1 MADALS
7 TLEQLSQDAVRLAD
21 AVGRCRTKEVPPE
34 TAQPTLR
41 AMARAYFESI
51 RPELLVIKVRAG
63 VVDNIDDLIQSLLE
77 MSSEPHAKALY
88 AQHFQELGAY
98 LSEASVSLMKARGER
113 RLLLSSVEAAIL
125 ETLVKMIPPA
135 AASYEQALRDLQ
147 FGERVS
153 WRGPAN
159 EFREILRE
167 VIDHLAP
174 DDKVTA
180 AQGYQHEDGRTA
192 PTQKQ
197 KVRFILR
204 ARRVGAAAV
213 TVAENSLDAAA
224 EAVATLARS
233 TYQRSNVSTHTS
245 TAVPEIRNLK
255 RYVDALLGELLEI
268 RAA

>member
-1 MADALS
+1 VVDALS
-7 TLEQLSQDAVRLAD
+7 TLEEISQDAVRLAD
-21 AVGRCRTKEVPPE
+21 FVERCRTKLVTTELV
-34 TAQPTLR
+34 QPTAR
-41 AMARAYFESI
+41 AMARAYFEFI
-51 RPELLVIKVRAG
+51 RPELLVVKTRAG
-63 VVDNIDDLIQSLLE
+63 LIDAIDVTIQALLDL
-77 MSSEPHAKALY
+77 SSESQEKKPY
-88 AQHFQELGAY
+88 RRHFKELGTY

-113 RLLLSSVEAAIL
+113 RLLLSSVEGAIL
-125 ETLVKMIPPA
+125 DTLARMLPPT

-167 VIDHLAP
+167 VIDQLAP
-174 DDKVTA
+174 DDLVMA
-180 AQGYQHEDGRTA
+180 APGYQHEDGRSA

-197 KVRFILR
+197 KVRFILK
-204 ARRVGAAAV
+204 ARRAGSAAV
-213 TVAENSLDAAA
+213 TVAENSLDAAS

-245 TAVPEIRNLK
+245 TAIPEIRNLK

>member
-1 MADALS
+1 
-7 TLEQLSQDAVRLAD
+7 
-21 AVGRCRTKEVPPE
+21 
-34 TAQPTLR
+34 
-41 AMARAYFESI
+41 MARTYFEFI
-51 RPELLVIKVRAG
+51 RPELLVIKMRTG
-63 VVDNIDDLIQSLLE
+63 VVDVVDGLIQSLLE
-77 MSSEPHAKALY
+77 MSSEPHPKALY
-88 AQHFQELGAY
+88 RDHFQELGPY

-113 RLLLSSVEAAIL
+113 RLLLSSVEGAIL
-125 ETLVKMIPPA
+125 ETLRQMLPA
-135 AASYEQALRDLQ
+135 TAASYEQTLRDLQ

-174 DDKVTA
+174 DEKVTTA
-180 AQGYQHEDGRTA
+180 TGYQQEEGRTG

-245 TAVPEIRNLK
+245 TAVPEVRNLK

-268 RAA
+268 RPA

>member
-1 MADALS
+1 M
-7 TLEQLSQDAVRLAD
+7 
-21 AVGRCRTKEVPPE
+21 E
-34 TAQPTLR
+34 TTQPTLR
-41 AMARAYFESI
+41 AIARAYFEFI
-51 RPELLVIKVRAG
+51 RPELLVIKMRAG
-63 VVDNIDDLIQSLLE
+63 VVDAIDGMIQLLLDI
-77 MSSEPHAKALY
+77 SSGPQVKKIY
-88 AQHFQELGAY
+88 QDHFQELGPY

-125 ETLVKMIPPA
+125 ETLAKMLPPA

-180 AQGYQHEDGRTA
+180 VAGYQNEQGRTG

-204 ARRVGAAAV
+204 ARRAGAAAV

-245 TAVPEIRNLK
+245 TAIPEIRNLK
-255 RYVDALLGELLEI
+255 RYVDALMGELLEI